1 MFYENLLKTLY
12 YEKIKFVVTGGVAL
26 VLYGVVRL
34 TVDIDLIVSL
44 EEENLKKFLS
54 IIKDLGYLPKLPIDA
69 IEILDPKKRSEWKKE
84 KNMIVFNFYCKD
96 KPINQIDLF
105 IEEPIPFGEIEK
117 EIVWFDVKDFKI
129 PVISKRHL
137 KFMKKIS
144 GREQDKAD
152 LEILELLE
160 KENEKKF

>member
-1 MFYENLLKTLY
+1 MFYEDLLKELY
-12 YEKIKFVVTGGVAL
+12 NENVKFVVTGGVAL

-44 EEENLKKFLS
+44 KKDNLKKFLK
-54 IIKDLGYLPKLPIDA
+54 ILKNLGYVPKLPLDA
-69 IEILDPKKRSEWKKE
+69 EEILEPKKRNEWRKE
-84 KNMIVFNFYCKD
+84 KNMIVFNFYQKN

-105 IEEPIPFGEIEK
+105 IDEPIPFNEIEK